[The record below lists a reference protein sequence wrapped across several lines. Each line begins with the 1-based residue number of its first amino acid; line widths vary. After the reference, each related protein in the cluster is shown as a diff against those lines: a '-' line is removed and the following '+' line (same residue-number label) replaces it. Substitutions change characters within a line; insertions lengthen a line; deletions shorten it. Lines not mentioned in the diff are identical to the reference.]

1 MSLATD
7 LIAVAQSLLNEFG
20 QNVTFTNNN
29 VDSYDPTTGIK
40 TITPTNYS
48 GDVYVSKFNNR
59 EIGSPLG
66 STVIK
71 ADDLKIIASDMTRVP
86 EEGDTVSIS
95 SVDYRVMQVAVTNVS
110 AVDVLYNIVARK

>member
-1 MSLATD
+1 MSLATE
-7 LIAVAQSLLNEFG
+7 LTVIAQSLLNEFG

-40 TITPTNYS
+40 TLSATNYT
-48 GDVYVSKFNNR
+48 GDIYVSKFTNR
-59 EIGSPLG
+59 EIGAPLG

-71 ADDLKIIASDMTRVP
+71 ADDLKIIASDMDRVP

-95 SVDYRVMQVAVTNVS
+95 SVDYRVMQVSVTNVTGI
-110 AVDVLYNIVARK
+110 DVLYNILARK